1 VRVGRGPGRHSRV
14 SNLLELRD
22 LSIRYGST
30 QVLNSLNLTV
40 GEREI
45 VALLGPS
52 GSGKSTLLNA
62 VAGFLPIYSGEILL
76 AGPTVATPGHTE
88 PPERRDIAFVF
99 QDYGLWPHLT
109 ALDTVAYP
117 LRRRG
122 VRPGPA
128 RDQARGILERLGIGA
143 LADRKPAQLS
153 GGEQQR
159 VGLARA
165 MAREAA
171 VYLFDEPTAHLNAPL
186 RDVFLAELAARR
198 RESGAAAIYATH
210 DAAEAL
216 GLADRVALLVAGKV
230 IQDGPPQQLY
240 VEPVSVQAAR
250 LTGPASLLCGT
261 KGPPARPARLG
272 PLGRGSEGRGRRC
285 LVPWFLHRLRPA
297 HLRRRAAPSYRCAA
311 GVSTWGG
318 GELVTGPMV
327 AAPRC

>member
-1 VRVGRGPGRHSRV
+1 V
-14 SNLLELRD
+14 SNVVELRE
-22 LSIRYGST
+22 LSIAYGST
-30 QVLNSLNLTV
+30 PVLNSLNLTV
-40 GEREI
+40 GEGEV

-62 VAGFLPIYSGEILL
+62 VAGFLPINGGEILL
-76 AGPTVATPGHTE
+76 AGHNVAAPGQTE

-122 VRPGPA
+122 VRPEPA
-128 RDQARGILERLGIGA
+128 RHQARGILERLGIGA

-171 VYLFDEPTAHLNAPL
+171 VYLFDEPTAHLDAPL

-216 GLADRVALLVAGKV
+216 GLADRVALLVGGRV
-230 IQDGPPQQLY
+230 IQDGSPQQLY
-240 VEPVSVQAAR
+240 AEPVSVQAAR
-250 LTGPASLLCGT
+250 LTGPASLLCGSS
-261 KGPPARPARLG
+261 GPLLVRPDWARLG
-272 PLGRGSEGRGRRC
+272 GDRTGVVVDVWFRGSYTDYA
-285 LVPWFLHRLRPA
+285 LRTSDGELLLRTPAPPA
-297 HLRRRAAPSYRCAA
+297 HQRGEEVSWSMDRCWPLSDAEA
-311 GVSTWGG
+311 GC
-318 GELVTGPMV
+318 E
-327 AAPRC
+327 